1 MKPDVNKIIK
11 SYEPMMHKL
20 IRKFKI
26 KRDYEDILQLLRIKT
41 WEVLRDKKYKKDYKN
56 DKGQVVEAKLS
67 TLLYKILLNRLMDI
81 LRTEYGMRIKED
93 GTTIEEPTVCQKTG
107 YFLKNP
113 TLYGI
118 PFLQVENYDT
128 EDKLRCQLDFENYL
142 KSLSNENQELLIL
155 MQTMDGNK
163 KEVSKILKCSNR
175 TLNRRLSDLKNKY
188 KKYIT
193 EGV

>member
-1 MKPDVNKIIK
+1 MKSDIDKIIK

-20 IRKFKI
+20 VRKFKI
-26 KRDYEDILQLLRIKT
+26 KRDYEDIVQLLRIKT

-56 DKGQVVEAKLS
+56 DKGQIVDAKLS

-93 GTTIEEPTVCQKTG
+93 GTRFEEPTINQKTT

-113 TLYGI
+113 ILYGI

-128 EDKLRCQLDFENYL
+128 EDKLKCQLDFENYL
-142 KSLSNENQELLIL
+142 KSLNNENRELLLL
-155 MQTMDGNK
+155 MQNTNGNK
-163 KEVSKILKCSNR
+163 KEVSKVLKCSSR
-175 TLNRRLSDLKNKY
+175 TLNRRLAYLKNKY

-193 EGV
+193 GGV

>member
-1 MKPDVNKIIK
+1 MKSDIDKIIK

-20 IRKFKI
+20 VRKFKI
-26 KRDYEDILQLLRIKT
+26 KRDYEDIVQLLRIKT

-56 DKGQVVEAKLS
+56 DKGQIVDAKLS

-93 GTTIEEPTVCQKTG
+93 GTRFEEPTINQKTT

-113 TLYGI
+113 ILYGI

-128 EDKLRCQLDFENYL
+128 EDKLKCQLDFENYL
-142 KSLSNENQELLIL
+142 KSLSNENRELLLL
-155 MQTMDGNK
+155 MQNTNGNK
-163 KEVSKILKCSNR
+163 KEVSKVLKCSSR
-175 TLNRRLSDLKNKY
+175 TLNRRLAYLKNKY

-193 EGV
+193 GGV